1 MQNFHTFTATFP
13 ATGQS
18 NIRNRTRGGGKS
30 LILINCIMNANAIV
44 NIIETLV
51 PICVMCVLP
60 IMVVWLITRAR
71 VKKNDQK
78 MAVLVKAIENGVEI
92 DPELLISET
101 ESSRNTK
108 MKLIRK
114 LTTGIVCFIIGV
126 ALLIC
131 PSLDT
136 FEDVAGLQMLYIGGG
151 VFIAVGIAFAVVFFV
166 GKKYLAPE
174 IEAEEKKLQK

>member
-1 MQNFHTFTATFP
+1 
-13 ATGQS
+13 
-18 NIRNRTRGGGKS
+18 
-30 LILINCIMNANAIV
+30 
-44 NIIETLV
+44 
-51 PICVMCVLP
+51 
-60 IMVVWLITRAR
+60 
-71 VKKNDQK
+71 